1 MAIQWIMDPTLLPSL
16 AWFAHIAR
24 HRSFTK
30 AAAEMGVTRAALSQ
44 TLKAL
49 EQRLNVQ
56 LLYRTTRDM
65 SLTEEGQ
72 HLLDA
77 LVPALDAIE
86 GAVRRLG
93 DARSEPSGLIRLNT
107 SRVAAKKLIEPHIGE
122 FLARYPNLKL
132 ELIMDDGLSNII
144 ADGCDAGIRI
154 GESLAEHM
162 VAVPITPMLEM
173 AVVASPGYF
182 ERHGKPESPQ
192 DLVRHDCVRYRMT
205 TGGGLLPWE
214 FSAPGK
220 DSHLFYV
227 EPQGSIITNDDD
239 AMIRAALQGAGL
251 IQHLDIAVRRYL
263 DDGSLVRVLQ
273 SWCKPFVGFY
283 LYMPSREHMP
293 AKMRALV
300 DFLIEKRQL
309 LTDKSG
315 SKTKSASSTRNL
327 EHGEEGLQ
335 GRIALGEKR

>member
-1 MAIQWIMDPTLLPSL
+1 MDPTLLPSL

-44 TLKAL
+44 NLRAL

-72 HLLDA
+72 QLLDA
-77 LVPALDAIE
+77 LAPALDAIE
-86 GAVRRLG
+86 SAVRRLG

-107 SRVAAKKLIEPHIGE
+107 SRIAAKKLIEPHLGE
-122 FLARYPNLKL
+122 FLARYPKLKL

-144 ADGCDAGIRI
+144 ADGCDAGIRM

-182 ERHGKPESPQ
+182 ERQGKPETPQ
-192 DLVRHDCVRYRMT
+192 DLVQHDCVRYRMT

-214 FSAPGK
+214 FSALGK
-220 DSHLFYV
+220 DSHLFFV

-251 IQHLDIAVRRYL
+251 VQHLDIAVRQYL

-273 SWCKPFVGFY
+273 SWCKPFAGFY

-293 AKMRALV
+293 AKMRVLI
-300 DFLIEKRQL
+300 DFLVEKRELMKDQP
-309 LTDKSG
+309 KSKAKFQ
-315 SKTKSASSTRNL
+315 S
-327 EHGEEGLQ
+327 
-335 GRIALGEKR
+335 

>member
-1 MAIQWIMDPTLLPSL
+1 MDPSLLPSL

-30 AAAEMGVTRAALSQ
+30 AAAELGVTRAALSQ
-44 TLKAL
+44 NLKAL
-49 EQRLNVQ
+49 EKRLNVQ

-65 SLTEEGQ
+65 SLTEEGKR
-72 HLLDA
+72 LLDS
-77 LVPALDAIE
+77 LQPALETIE
-86 GAVRRLG
+86 GAVRHLG
-93 DARSEPSGLIRLNT
+93 DARSDPAGLIRLNT
-107 SRVAAKKLIEPHIGE
+107 SRIAAKKLIEPHLGE
-122 FLARYPNLKL
+122 FLARYPKLKI
-132 ELIMDDGLSNII
+132 ELTMDDGLSNII

-192 DLVRHDCVRYRMT
+192 DLVQHDCVRYRMT

-251 IQHLDIAVRRYL
+251 VQHLDIAVHSYL

-273 SWCKPFVGFY
+273 SWCKPFAGFY

-300 DFLIEKRQL
+300 DFLVEKRELIKDQSKSEARPAIEKTR
-309 LTDKSG
+309 KSRA
-315 SKTKSASSTRNL
+315 T
-327 EHGEEGLQ
+327 
-335 GRIALGEKR
+335 